1 MSTFLTVLKY
11 IDIALVV
18 LSGIALIVTVLLQSG
33 KESGMGALTGK
44 NETYMSKSKFG
55 SLDKILASATK
66 WIVLAWAFFTLTL
79 HFFPAA

>member
-18 LSGIALIVTVLLQSG
+18 LSSIALIATVLLQSG

-55 SLDKILASATK
+55 SLDKMLASATK
-66 WIVLAWAFFTLTL
+66 WIALAWVLLTL
-79 HFFPAA
+79 SLSLF